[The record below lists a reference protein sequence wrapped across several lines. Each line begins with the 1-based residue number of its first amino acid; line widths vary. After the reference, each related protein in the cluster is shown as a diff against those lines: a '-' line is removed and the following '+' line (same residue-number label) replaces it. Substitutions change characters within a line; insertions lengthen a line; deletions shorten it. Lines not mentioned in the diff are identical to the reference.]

1 MSQQFDNFY
10 LLSSKQRKFILNNDE
25 ILTDLLK
32 TNLSEKRFV
41 HSLGVAKLAKELA
54 SFHNVDLHKAY
65 IAGLLHDVAKELSAE
80 ESDLYLKYYD
90 FEKLSCPA
98 KVKHSY
104 VGKYY
109 LKDKLNFND
118 KDILNA
124 IYNHTVCASFDK
136 LSLIVYIADKREE
149 NRHID
154 DEVVG
159 VAKKD
164 LKKAYFIL
172 RRKFEEKNVEG

>member
-1 MSQQFDNFY
+1 MSKQFDNFH

-25 ILTDLLK
+25 VLTDLLK
-32 TNLSEKRFV
+32 TNLSEKRFN
-41 HSLGVAKLAKELA
+41 HSLGAAKLAKELA
-54 SFHNVDLHKAY
+54 FYHHVDIHKAY
-65 IAGLLHDVAKELSAE
+65 IAGLLHDVAKELTSE
-80 ESDLYLKYYD
+80 EIDLYLKYYD
-90 FEKLSCPA
+90 FEKLNYPI

-109 LKDKLNFND
+109 LKDKLNFSD

-124 IYNHTVCASFDK
+124 IYNHTICDSKDK

-154 DEVVG
+154 DEVVD

-164 LKKAYFIL
+164 LKKAYKLL
-172 RRKFEEKNVEG
+172 RKKFEEKNG

>member
-1 MSQQFDNFY
+1 MSKQFDNFH

-25 ILTDLLK
+25 VLTDLLK

-54 SFHNVDLHKAY
+54 FFHNVNTHKAY
-65 IAGLLHDVAKELSAE
+65 IAGLLHDVAKELTSE
-80 ESDLYLKYYD
+80 ETDLYLKYYD
-90 FEKLSCPA
+90 NEKLTYPT

-109 LKDKLNFND
+109 LMDKLNFHD

-124 IYNHTVCASFDK
+124 IYNHTICDSYDK

-154 DEVVG
+154 DEVVD
-159 VAKKD
+159 VAKID
-164 LKKAYFIL
+164 LKKAYKIL
-172 RRKFEEKNVEG
+172 RKKFEEKND

>member
-1 MSQQFDNFY
+1 MSHQFDNFH

-25 ILTDLLK
+25 VLTDLLK

-54 SFHNVDLHKAY
+54 AYHNVDIHKAY
-65 IAGLLHDVAKELSAE
+65 IAGLLHDVAKELSVE

-90 FEKLSCPA
+90 PLRLDSPI

-118 KDILNA
+118 KDILKEFFREKKVEEV
-124 IYNHTVCASFDK
+124 IFFSGGIDK
-136 LSLIVYIADKREE
+136 A
-149 NRHID
+149 
-154 DEVVG
+154 
-159 VAKKD
+159 
-164 LKKAYFIL
+164 
-172 RRKFEEKNVEG
+172 VETIIIST